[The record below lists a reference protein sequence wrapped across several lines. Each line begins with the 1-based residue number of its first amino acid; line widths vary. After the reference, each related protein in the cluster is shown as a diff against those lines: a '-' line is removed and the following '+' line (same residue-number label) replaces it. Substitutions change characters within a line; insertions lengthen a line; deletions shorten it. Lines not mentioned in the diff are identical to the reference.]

1 MIPNKTPPQ
10 KTQHKTNALA
20 GSVASTR
27 AGRQI
32 LMRKLAPAKTNHTRK
47 KSLRSACLQS
57 QKVMKPNISSGRGAK
72 TQPHNATPQRGH
84 LLSASARVQW
94 APRKDERKTQQ
105 SKRCFFF

>member
-20 GSVASTR
+20 GSVDRTHS
-27 AGRQI
+27 RQI
-32 LMRKLAPAKTNHTRK
+32 LTRELAPAKTNPTRK
-47 KSLRSACLQS
+47 KSLCSACLQS

-72 TQPHNATPQRGH
+72 TQPHNATPQQGR

-105 SKRCFFF
+105 SKLCFFF